1 MIYLLIFIVLIFISS
16 TGLWLWM
23 NRTNAPVLRKM
34 IEEDVEQILEVE
46 QETNEGELE
55 ESTSDENNLDSKN

>member
-1 MIYLLIFIVLIFISS
+1 
-16 TGLWLWM
+16 
-23 NRTNAPVLRKM
+23 M